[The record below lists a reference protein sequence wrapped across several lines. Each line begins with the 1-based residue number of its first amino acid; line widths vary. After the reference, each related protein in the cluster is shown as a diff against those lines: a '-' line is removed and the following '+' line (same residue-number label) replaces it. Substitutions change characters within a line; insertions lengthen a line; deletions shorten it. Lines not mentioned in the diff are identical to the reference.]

1 MEDLMNAATK
11 TLMLGITE
19 EQRRTCKD
27 IVNRS
32 SEDDAVDTLKRYFDG
47 FMLEYLLPPILA
59 DWARQ
64 SFEQV
69 EWRELVRFFKG

>member
-1 MEDLMNAATK
+1 MNAATK

-27 IVNRS
+27 IVNRR
-32 SEDDAVDTLKRYFDG
+32 SEDDAVDTLKGYFDG
-47 FMLEYLLPPILA
+47 FMLEYLLPPIIA